1 MDCRRCDDSESGD
14 GPSRRGFL
22 LCAGAAVGVAIFG
35 FDPSDPTALP
45 VSFGASAAAAGSERR
60 YPIPA
65 ADGVTIDR
73 KEQVILVRFHG
84 QAYAFNLACPHENT
98 ALKWLP
104 KDGRF
109 QCPKHESQYQP
120 TGVFTS
126 GRATR
131 NMDRLGIRLEDN
143 MLVVDLNKFYKSDK
157 NAEAWAAAT
166 VPLT

>member
-1 MDCRRCDDSESGD
+1 MESDDGT
-14 GPSRRGFL
+14 SRRGFL
-22 LCAGAAVGVAIFG
+22 LCAGAAIGVAVFG
-35 FDPSDPTALP
+35 FDPADATALP
-45 VSFGASAAAAGSERR
+45 VAFGASAAAAGSERR

-73 KEQVILVRFHG
+73 KDQVIIVRYRG

-120 TGVFTS
+120 TGVFTT

-131 NMDRLGIRLEDN
+131 NMDRLGITLEDN

-157 NAEAWAAAT
+157 NPEGWAAAT
-166 VPLT
+166 LAL